1 MSERRLVLI
10 RHAEA
15 ASALAD
21 ADRQLTPRGSYD
33 AAAVGAWLAEVGVL
47 PDRVVVSSARRA
59 RQTWDRATE
68 ALSAVPDAVVD
79 ERLYENTPELLL
91 EVIQDAAEDVT
102 TLVVVGHNP
111 SIGQLL
117 RVLGDESGDPNA
129 RADLESGVPP
139 GTAALFALEVPFG
152 EVEPGRA
159 RLTAVR
165 LPAR

>member
-1 MSERRLVLI
+1 MPERRLVLI

-15 ASALAD
+15 ASALVD

-33 AAAVGAWLAEVGVL
+33 ASAVGTWLGEVGVV
-47 PDRVVVSSARRA
+47 PDAVLVSSARRA
-59 RQTWDRATE
+59 RQTWERAAE
-68 ALSAVPDAVVD
+68 ALAAPPEAVVD

-91 EVIQDAAEDVT
+91 EVIHETADDVT

-111 SIGQLL
+111 SIGQLVRAL
-117 RVLGDESGDPNA
+117 DDEAGDPNA
-129 RADLESGVPP
+129 HAELESGIPP
-139 GTAALFALEVPFG
+139 GTAALFTLEGPFD

-159 RLTAVR
+159 RLAAVR